1 MAEGITLAQVL
12 AAAQPMID
20 GSRAEEGNVS
30 YDLFES
36 TTRMGTMVFVE
47 TWKDDAAVAVHGK
60 QTHFLEGV
68 KALKPLMKN
77 GMKIE
82 QFPF

>member
-1 MAEGITLAQVL
+1 MAEGVTLAQVL

-47 TWKDDAAVAVHGK
+47 TWKDDTAVAVHGR
-60 QTHFLEGV
+60 QPHFLEGV
-68 KALKPLMKN
+68 RALKPLMKN

-82 QFPF
+82 KFSF